1 MTTTSGFQVKPDFYI
16 TKELCI
22 ELSKKKI
29 QTNPRYKN
37 FNQTHFTAGD
47 EEQFI
52 EYKNEING
60 TEENTNE
67 DITDNLFY
75 HLDQFKIWNGYYDLE
90 TSSVLNTFRYI
101 FNKFKKG
108 IFVKILNNELKVF
121 LPFSNAN
128 FINEWSDNIKL
139 NSFDIFN
146 FVS

>member
-52 EYKNEING
+52 EYKYEING
-60 TEENTNE
+60 TSDENS
-67 DITDNLFY
+67 TDEN
-75 HLDQFKIWNGYYDLE
+75 
-90 TSSVLNTFRYI
+90 
-101 FNKFKKG
+101 
-108 IFVKILNNELKVF
+108 
-121 LPFSNAN
+121 
-128 FINEWSDNIKL
+128 SDNVLFEGIKFIMFL
-139 NSFDIFN
+139 KDRNAIE
-146 FVS
+146 